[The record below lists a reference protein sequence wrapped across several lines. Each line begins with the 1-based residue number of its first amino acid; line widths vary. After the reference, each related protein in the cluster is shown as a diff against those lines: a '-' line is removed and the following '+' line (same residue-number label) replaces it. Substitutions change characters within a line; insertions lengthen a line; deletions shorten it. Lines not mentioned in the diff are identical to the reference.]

1 MGTGSLLEEAFD
13 SELEGR
19 TQSVAARTP
28 SQLFWRR
35 FRKDRVAVASLGFVV
50 LLVVLALT
58 APLIVDLL
66 GLPDPNRLD
75 SNALDEAGLPA
86 GPSAEHPM
94 GVDSLGRDVLSRTI
108 HGSRVALL
116 VALASTLIATVV
128 GVGLGVLAGY
138 YRGWVDTVVSR
149 LMIDVLLSF
158 PILMLAIGLS
168 SACSFGDGCAGGLIQ
183 PGIGTVIAVIA
194 IVTWTYPARLI
205 RGQVLSLREKDFVD
219 SARSLGASNLRVITR
234 ELLPNLV
241 VPTLVY
247 ATLIIPTNILFEASL
262 SFLGVGVSPSTPSWG
277 AMIGDATATFDTAWW
292 YMLAPGL
299 ALVLTVLAFNLL
311 GDGLS
316 DALTPRADD

>member
-1 MGTGSLLEEAFD
+1 LGTGSLLEEAFD
-13 SELEGR
+13 SDAFGMPEVV
-19 TQSVAARTP
+19 SARTP
-28 SQLFWRR
+28 TELFWRR
-35 FRKDRVAVASLGFVV
+35 FRKDRVAVASLAFIGFLV
-50 LLVVLALT
+50 LVALLA
-58 APLIVDLL
+58 PVIVDVF
-66 GLPDPNRLD
+66 GLPDPNKFD

-86 GPSAEHPM
+86 GPSVEHPL
-94 GVDSLGRDVLSRTI
+94 GVDGLGRDVLSRTI
-108 HGSRVALL
+108 YGSRVALI
-116 VALASTLIATVV
+116 VALVSTLIATVV
-128 GVGLGVLAGY
+128 GVVLGVLAGY
-138 YRGWVDTVVSR
+138 YRGWVDTLISR

-168 SACSFGDGCAGGLIQ
+168 SACSLGDGCLNGVIQ

-194 IVTWTYPARLI
+194 LVTWTYPARLI

-219 SARSLGASNLRVITR
+219 SARSLGASNFRVITR
-234 ELLPNLV
+234 ELLPNLM

-247 ATLIIPTNILFEASL
+247 ATLIIPTNILFEAAL

-277 AMIGDATATFDTAWW
+277 AMIGDATGTFDTAWW

-316 DALTPRADD
+316 DALNPRADD